1 MPDWLS
7 AFKGES
13 LNDAPNVPVDAKA
26 SYAESSEAPAG
37 LPDVRE
43 ALDDLAEAD
52 RVHARLR
59 KRLAF
64 TAQRIDEVLMQ
75 PQPDMGLFRTLT
87 AIERPLVEQ
96 VIATRP
102 IEQRKPED
110 DPANLEMARST
121 TDTLLARIEA
131 AENARQRGAA

>member
-7 AFKGES
+7 AFRGES
-13 LNDAPNVPVDAKA
+13 LNDAPSMSVDAKA
-26 SYAESSEAPAG
+26 PHAESSDAPAE

-59 KRLAF
+59 RRLAF

-110 DPANLEMARST
+110 DPCNLEMQRVVVATLRARVEAGRA
-121 TDTLLARIEA
+121 ART
-131 AENARQRGAA
+131 GAPA